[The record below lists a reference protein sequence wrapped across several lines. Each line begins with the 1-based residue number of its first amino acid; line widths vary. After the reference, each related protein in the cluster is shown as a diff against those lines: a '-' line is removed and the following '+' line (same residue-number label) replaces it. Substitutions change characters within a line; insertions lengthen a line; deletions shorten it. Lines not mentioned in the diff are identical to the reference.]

1 MLKTLYIYLT
11 DLSTGEI
18 IGHYRKDTSSEDE
31 VSKMADKWCKCF
43 QRGIR
48 QSKDLALMITYKP
61 FPAYDKNFLDYI
73 DENSD
78 KPF

>member
-11 DLSTGEI
+11 DITTGEI
-18 IGHYRKDTSSEDE
+18 IAQYRKDTSSEDE
-31 VSKMADKWCKCF
+31 VCKLADKWCKCF

-48 QSKDLALMITYKP
+48 QAKNLSFTITYKP
-61 FPAYDKNFLDYI
+61 FPAYDKSFLDFI
-73 DENSD
+73 DDSN